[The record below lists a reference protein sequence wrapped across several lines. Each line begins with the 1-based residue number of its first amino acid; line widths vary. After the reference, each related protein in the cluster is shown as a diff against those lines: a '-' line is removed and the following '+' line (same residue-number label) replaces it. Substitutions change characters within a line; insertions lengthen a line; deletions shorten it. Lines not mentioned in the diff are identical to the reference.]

1 MNRRALFLGALTAVS
16 GAIAVVACGKGDDQ
30 SPNEMVPDGST
41 MADGTTDDAATP
53 PDSGTTPD
61 SATPDGGP
69 TSDAGDAGACVLFD
83 ASGLDEASVAAGMAQ
98 VLQVYHC
105 TSCHQRASQVIDAGH
120 GVTLSGNNDGLRD
133 SGTIFPPNLTN
144 DPSTGLGCW
153 TDPQIATAILTG
165 VDNEGMA
172 LCPPMPKFGNP
183 ATTAD
188 GGLRPGFPMDAG
200 TAQEIVDYL
209 RSLPAVVNQVP
220 DTTCPAPGGG
230 DGGADASDAA
240 SE

>member
-1 MNRRALFLGALTAVS
+1 MDRRALFLGALTAVS
-16 GAIAVVACGKGDDQ
+16 GAILVVACGGDDQ
-30 SPNEMVPDGST
+30 SPNEVAPDGST
-41 MADGTTDDAATP
+41 TSDATTEAETP
-53 PDSGTTPD
+53 AEAGTTPD
-61 SATPDGGP
+61 SSAPDGGP
-69 TSDAGDAGACVLFD
+69 ASDAGEGGACVAFD

-105 TSCHQRASQVIDAGH
+105 TSCHQRASQVIDDAGH
-120 GVTLSGNNDGLRD
+120 GVTLSGNNDGLGD

-153 TDPQIATAILTG
+153 TDPQVVNAILTG
-165 VDNEGMA
+165 IDNEGMA

-200 TAQEIVDYL
+200 TAREIVDYL

-220 DTTCPAPGGG
+220 DTTCPAAGGG
-230 DGGADASDAA
+230 DGGADGASDAA